1 MSNLLNG
8 AFSGAQNLKGVLHL
22 NCTGVMIGEE
32 KKTVELQQS
41 NSFSL
46 VRIIIPWRSTIV
58 DLLKRY
64 EESSQAHRL
73 VRMKMEFQTCCARL
87 LPSEP

>member
-32 KKTVELQQS
+32 K
-41 NSFSL
+41 
-46 VRIIIPWRSTIV
+46 
-58 DLLKRY
+58 
-64 EESSQAHRL
+64 
-73 VRMKMEFQTCCARL
+73 
-87 LPSEP
+87 